1 MRKILVGLILLS
13 LAACGNENQV
23 ENTEKNQSQSAEQ
36 SQSQK
41 EPDFETIK
49 KFFYEKSKGQTL
61 IRTYGEETGQTK
73 VIFENE
79 GHFRGDYFGKI
90 AADGEDYGLTDVA
103 WLYYHGEE
111 IHSSE
116 FKGIF
121 EIIKAIDDYRYELD
135 LRDYKITTEE
145 GVYDQIYYHV
155 DFALGLNP
163 DSEYILYRPGCP
175 IKDLEKDDRLIEI
188 AKQGSPDGQK
198 VAGFIIYN
206 KTDGEVFSQNQ

>member
-1 MRKILVGLILLS
+1 MRKILALLILLI
-13 LAACGNENQV
+13 LGACGNENQV
-23 ENTEKNQSQSAEQ
+23 EKPSQNQNASENKI
-36 SQSQK
+36 QK
-41 EPDFETIK
+41 EVDFETIK
-49 KFFYEKSKGQTL
+49 NFFYEKLKGQTL

-73 VIFENE
+73 VIFEND

-90 AADGEDYGLTDVA
+90 AADGKDYGLTDTA

-116 FKGIF
+116 FEGIF
-121 EIIKAIDDYRYELD
+121 KITKAIDDYRYELD

-188 AKQGSPDGQK
+188 AKKASPDGQK
-198 VAGFIIYN
+198 IAGFIIYN
-206 KTDGEVFSQNQ
+206 KTDGEIFSQNQ